1 MDEFQQK
8 KLEKELSE
16 LKKLID
22 LHFVQRKKDEEE
34 LKGLEDR
41 IEKRKEYRA
50 AQLAER
56 ARVRFS
62 FSFPH
67 GISFFRGSKKKKR
80 VSKRKKSE
88 KKRKPS
94 EEPMKKPLERRSFFR
109 LSMQLPM
116 EISDKVS
123 SRAV

>member
-56 ARVRFS
+56 ARVRLPFS
-62 FSFPH
+62 FLLL
-67 GISFFRGSKKKKR
+67 ISSLEGARKR
-80 VSKRKKSE
+80 SAASSGKRT
-88 KKRKPS
+88 KRS
-94 EEPMKKPLERRSFFR
+94 
-109 LSMQLPM
+109 
-116 EISDKVS
+116 
-123 SRAV
+123 

>member
-8 KLEKELSE
+8 RLEKELSE

-56 ARVRFS
+56 ARVRFR
-62 FSFPH
+62 FSFLLVIP
-67 GISFFRGSKKKKR
+67 F
-80 VSKRKKSE
+80 
-88 KKRKPS
+88 
-94 EEPMKKPLERRSFFR
+94 
-109 LSMQLPM
+109 
-116 EISDKVS
+116 
-123 SRAV
+123 